1 MYFATQNPEIEV
13 EKLTHLALGIYWKA
27 AVHSWKGG
35 ETDPLIE
42 LGPYAEAFRLRGE
55 NSFPKNVALGVALSR
70 PDRALKGLHGP
81 VESESDLSSFTS

>member
-1 MYFATQNPEIEV
+1 M
-13 EKLTHLALGIYWKA
+13 
-27 AVHSWKGG
+27 HSWKGG

-55 NSFPKNVALGVALSR
+55 SSFPKNVALGVALSR

-81 VESESDLSSFTS
+81 VESDSGPWRTFLLTCLESRSH